1 MVSSTDTAMPAA
13 ITDGKNVSLSLRGP
27 RTPGRLGPVHWR
39 GVAAL
44 LQRHLT
50 TFFKFWMMTIV
61 GPGLAILLYLTIFVL
76 ALGPARQLDEGA
88 DLLPFLGP
96 GLVMLALMQRSAET
110 STYSI
115 MLSKIEGSISD
126 ILMSPL
132 SPGELTAGYGLS
144 GMICGLLGALPVALI
159 ILPLTGAGLESP
171 AGALAVAGLGA
182 LTMAL
187 LGTLVGIWAQKWD
200 QVAAIFGFVVVPL
213 AFLSG
218 VFAPVT
224 ALPGWLATAMAF
236 NPIFY
241 IINGFREAV
250 ASGLTADVVMA
261 MLVLGAVN
269 LSLIALLY
277 TLFRTG
283 WSLRA

>member
-1 MVSSTDTAMPAA
+1 M
-13 ITDGKNVSLSLRGP
+13 
-27 RTPGRLGPVHWR
+27 PGRLGPVHWR
-39 GVAAL
+39 GIAAL
-44 LQRHLT
+44 LHRHLT

-88 DLLPFLGP
+88 ALLPFLGP

-110 STYSI
+110 STYSM

-159 ILPLTGAGLESP
+159 ILPLTGAGLASP
-171 AGALAVAGLGA
+171 TGAIAVAGLGA
-182 LTMAL
+182 LAMGL

-200 QVAAIFGFVVVPL
+200 QVAAIFAFVVVPL

-224 ALPGWLATAMAF
+224 TLPGWLAAAMAF

-241 IINGFREAV
+241 IIHGFREAV
-250 ASGLTADVVMA
+250 SSGFTADVVMA

-269 LSLIALLY
+269 LAMIALIY

>member
-1 MVSSTDTAMPAA
+1 MPAA
-13 ITDGKNVSLSLRGP
+13 IADDDKVSLSLRAP
-27 RTPGRLGPVHWR
+27 RTPGRLGPIHWR

-44 LQRHLT
+44 LHRHLT

-88 DLLPFLGP
+88 ALLPFLGP

-110 STYSI
+110 STYSM

-159 ILPLTGAGLESP
+159 ILPLTGAGLASP
-171 AGALAVAGLGA
+171 GGALAVAGLGA
-182 LTMAL
+182 LAMSL

-200 QVAAIFGFVVVPL
+200 QVAAIFAFVIVPL

-224 ALPGWLATAMAF
+224 TLPGWLATAMAF
-236 NPIFY
+236 NPIYY

-250 ASGLTADVVMA
+250 ASGVTADVVMA
-261 MLVLGAVN
+261 MLVLGVVN
-269 LSLIALLY
+269 LALIAVLY